1 MAKALVSVNKPYRI
15 LKTYLEPFL
24 PHLVTKLLLSQKSY
38 HKVWSMVF
46 FLVCENYKLLKR
58 HRFLGDKPKN
68 IRTIVWKI

>member
-15 LKTYLEPFL
+15 LRTYLEPFL

-46 FLVCENYKLLKR
+46 FTQTLSL
-58 HRFLGDKPKN
+58 F
-68 IRTIVWKI
+68 